1 VSKYIPKVIRDPV
14 HGIIPFEDTPCDR
27 LLLDLINTREFQRL
41 RRIKQLGMSE
51 LVFPGANHSRFAHCI
66 GTMHVARLMLR
77 QVAQTTG
84 RKLKTEEREAVLVA
98 ALLHDVGHGPFSH
111 AFEKVTRKKHEART
125 LEILTDRKTE
135 ISKRLRKHNKDLPGR
150 LEVFFDEDIDAEKR
164 KEVEIPGYLTQV
176 VSSQLDADRFDY
188 LLRDSHATGTD
199 YGRFDLNWLIL
210 QLMIDKSRKRFFLS
224 RKAVSAAEGY
234 VFARYHMYRSVYF
247 HKAVRAAEVM
257 LHLIFRR
264 FKELL
269 QQASSNRSR
278 NAIVP
283 DASRAV
289 LSGFG
294 EDLPLDCFLALDDHA
309 MSEFFKACAKSN
321 DSILAQLGSGLTER
335 RLYKGLDVTDFDPA
349 KTETFKERAINA
361 VKKSKLDPSYAFVS
375 ETAADTPYKPYYP
388 DQDRP
393 ASQIYVELG
402 DGRQYELSGKSDAV
416 RQLRHRYTLLRYYY
430 PESLRKKIERIA
442 KATIAKEER
451 P

>member
-1 VSKYIPKVIRDPV
+1 MHRRIPKVIRDPV
-14 HGIIPFEDTPCDR
+14 HGIISFEDASCDR

-66 GTMHVARLMLR
+66 GTMHVARLILG
-77 QVAQTTG
+77 QVAQLTG
-84 RKLKTEEREAVLVA
+84 RKLRPEEREAVLVA
-98 ALLHDVGHGPFSH
+98 ALLHDIGHGPFSH
-111 AFEKVTRKKHEART
+111 AFEKVTRRKHEART
-125 LEILTDRKTE
+125 LEILTDRGTE
-135 ISKRLRKHNKDLPGR
+135 ISKRLRKHDKDLPRR

-164 KEVEIPGYLTQV
+164 KQAEIPEYLTQV

-210 QLMIDKSRKRFFLS
+210 QLLVDQGRKRFFLS
-224 RKAVSAAEGY
+224 RKAVSAAEAY

-247 HKAVRAAEVM
+247 HKAVRAAEIM
-257 LHLIFRR
+257 LQLLFRR

-269 QQASSNRSR
+269 ERASSTRSKS
-278 NAIVP
+278 AIVP
-283 DASRAV
+283 DAPSAV
-289 LSGFG
+289 LRGFQ
-294 EDLPLDCFLALDDHA
+294 EDLSLECFLALDDHA
-309 MSEFFKACAKSN
+309 MSEFFKACAKSK
-321 DSILAQLGSGLTER
+321 DSILAQLGAGLTER

-349 KTETFKERAINA
+349 KTEAFKERAIDA
-361 VKKSKLDPSYAFVS
+361 VGKSDLDPSYSFVS

-402 DGRQYELSGKSDAV
+402 DGRHYELSEKSDAV
-416 RQLRHRYTLLRYYY
+416 RQLRQRYTLLRYYY
-430 PESLRKKIERIA
+430 PEAMRGKIERIA